1 MFTGVYNAK
10 FDRFF
15 FYLKSSVTV
24 DDKSL
29 DEYGLEDWI
38 AYNK

>member
-1 MFTGVYNAK
+1 MLSLA
-10 FDRFF
+10 DFF

-24 DDKSL
+24 DGNSL
-29 DEYGLEDWI
+29 DEYGLEDWM

>member
-1 MFTGVYNAK
+1 MLSLTDFV
-10 FDRFF
+10 

-24 DDKSL
+24 DGNSL
-29 DEYGLEDWI
+29 AEYGLEDWI